1 MALSEPIAT
10 VPRQG
15 ASSSVVAGILAYL
28 KDRRLQPG
36 DRLPSERDLAER
48 LDVGRNAVREALAT
62 LVALRVVESRPNSGI
77 YLRHLAHDASFEA
90 LVLLTDMGATPTP
103 IEVAE
108 TMEVRAHLEV
118 LAVRLACTRRDD
130 MDLTRIAGILDR
142 TDALLDRRGNIA
154 QLDTEFHIAVV
165 DAAHNSMLVRTL
177 NAFYRF
183 TARRREVLFADHA
196 QGVASARD
204 HRLLH
209 GHIQRREIVE
219 AERLVLRHMERASNY
234 WSNMLES

>member
-1 MALSEPIAT
+1 MTSTEHTTTA
-10 VPRQG
+10 VRRG
-15 ASSSVVAGILAYL
+15 ASNSVFAGILAYL
-28 KDRRLQPG
+28 QDRRLQPG

-62 LVALRVVESRPNSGI
+62 LVTLRVVESRPNSGI

-90 LVLLTDMGATPTP
+90 VVLLTDMGATPTP
-103 IEVAE
+103 TEVAE

-118 LAVRLACTRRDD
+118 LAVRLACQRRDD
-130 MDLTRIAGILDR
+130 ADLARIAEILDR
-142 TDALLDRRGNIA
+142 TDALLERKGNIA
-154 QLDTEFHIAVV
+154 QIDTEFHIAVV

-183 TARRREVLFADHA
+183 TARRREVLFSDHA

-209 GHIQRREIVE
+209 GYIQRREVAP
-219 AERLVLRHMERASNY
+219 AEQLVLRHMERARNY
-234 WSNMLES
+234 WSNVLES

>member
-1 MALSEPIAT
+1 MALPEPTTAT
-10 VPRQG
+10 RQG
-15 ASSSVVAGILAYL
+15 ASSNVVAGILAYL
-28 KDRRLQPG
+28 QDRRLQPG

-48 LDVGRNAVREALAT
+48 LGVGRNAVREALAT
-62 LVALRVVESRPNSGI
+62 LVTLRVVESRPNSGI
-77 YLRHLAHDASFEA
+77 YLRHLTHDASFEA

-103 IEVAE
+103 TEVAE

-118 LAVRLACTRRDD
+118 LAVGLACRRRDEA
-130 MDLTRIAGILDR
+130 DLTRIAGILDR
-142 TDALLDRRGNIA
+142 TDALLEGKGNIA
-154 QLDTEFHIAVV
+154 QLDTEFHLAVV

-183 TARRREVLFADHA
+183 TARRRAVLFSEHA
-196 QGVASARD
+196 QGVASAHD

-209 GHIQRREIVE
+209 QHIRLREVAK

-234 WSNMLES
+234 WSNMLEGG